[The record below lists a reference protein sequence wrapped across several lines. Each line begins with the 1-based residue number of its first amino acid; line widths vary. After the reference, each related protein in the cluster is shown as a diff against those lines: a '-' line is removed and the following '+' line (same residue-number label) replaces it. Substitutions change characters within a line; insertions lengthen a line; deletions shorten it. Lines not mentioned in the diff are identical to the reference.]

1 MPDLTQVL
9 AAEPTLNTKGVV
21 QWIVT
26 YIVPLIFAFVAV
38 IIMSRAHQGRTRENA
53 VVAVNLF
60 LGVLLLASGGALF
73 LFGQQLVELILGT

>member
-1 MPDLTQVL
+1 MPELLDVL
-9 AAEPTLNTKGVV
+9 AAEPTINTQGLVA
-21 QWIVT
+21 WIVK

-73 LFGQQLVELILGT
+73 VFGQGLVDLILGK